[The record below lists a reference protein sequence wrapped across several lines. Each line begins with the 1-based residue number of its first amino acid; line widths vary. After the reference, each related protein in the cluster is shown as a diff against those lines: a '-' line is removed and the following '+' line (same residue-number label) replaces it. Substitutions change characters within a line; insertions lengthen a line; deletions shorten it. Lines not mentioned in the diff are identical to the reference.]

1 MAQVLRIHPNDTVIV
16 ALTPLA
22 AGTVLSDWQL
32 TLATDVPQGHKIAL
46 KAHAAGDPVIKYGN
60 SIGYATEAIAPGS
73 HVHSHN
79 LKTALGGPLEYA
91 FSGPMQPE
99 QPASVTAIPQIMAY
113 ERANGD
119 IGIRNDI
126 WIIPLVGCVNGIARN
141 VANRVSARRPLP
153 ADMRVLVLEH
163 PYGCSQ
169 LGDDMDTTRAIL
181 QNLAMH
187 PNAGGVVA
195 FGLGCENNTLEEFRA
210 GVQGDPSRIRYLIA
224 QEVSDETSALEKVLD
239 ELIDQALKDVRTP
252 VAATRLRVGLKCGGS
267 DGFSGITANPLLGAF
282 SDWFC
287 ALGGTSVLTEVPEMF
302 GAEHLL
308 MQRSENRDVFERT
321 VSLINDFKQYF
332 LDHEQPVYENPSPGN
347 KKGGI
352 TTLEEKSL
360 GCVQK
365 AGHAVV
371 RDVRRYTERIRT
383 NGLSLLEGPGNDI
396 VAVTALAS
404 AGCHLTLFTTG
415 RGTPLGSPVPTL
427 KIATNSDLAERK
439 AGWIDFNAGPLAEGK
454 VSMETLRDQLAQHI
468 FAVAEGKLAK
478 HEEKGI
484 FDIALFK
491 DGITL

>member
-1 MAQVLRIHPNDTVIV
+1 MANVLRIHPSDTVVV
-16 ALTPLA
+16 ALHSLT
-22 AGTVLSDWQL
+22 AGTVLSDWEV
-32 TLATDVPQGHKIAL
+32 TLGSDVPQGHKIAIQ
-46 KAHAAGDPVIKYGN
+46 AHAKGAPVIKYGN
-60 SIGYATEAIAPGS
+60 SIGYAVEAIAPGA

-79 LKTALGGPLEYA
+79 LKTSLGGPLEYA
-91 FSGPMQPE
+91 FSGPMPWS
-99 QPASVTAIPQIMAY
+99 ASHAGDVPQIMAY

-126 WIIPLVGCVNGIARN
+126 WIIPLVGCVNGVARN
-141 VANRVSARRPLP
+141 AANKVSARRQLP
-153 ADMRVLVLEH
+153 ADMRIIVLEH

-187 PNAGGVVA
+187 PNAGGVLA
-195 FGLGCENNTLEEFRA
+195 FGLGCENNTLDEFRA
-210 GVQGDPSRIRYLIA
+210 GVETDPARIRYLIA
-224 QEVSDETSALEKVLD
+224 QEVDDELAAVEAALD
-239 ELIDQALKDVRTP
+239 ELIDQAVADVRTP
-252 VAATRLRVGLKCGGS
+252 VAATRVRVGLKCGGS

-287 ALGGTSVLTEVPEMF
+287 AMGGTSVLTEVPEMF

-308 MQRSENRDVFERT
+308 MQRSENREVFDRT
-321 VSLINDFKQYF
+321 VSLINDFKQYY
-332 LDHEQPVYENPSPGN
+332 LDHEQPIYENPSPGN

-365 AGHAVV
+365 AGLGIV
-371 RDVRRYTERIRT
+371 RDVRRYTERVRT

-396 VAVTALAS
+396 VAVTALAA
-404 AGCHLTLFTTG
+404 AGCHVTLFTTG

-427 KIATNSDLAERK
+427 KVATNSDLAARK
-439 AGWIDFNAGPLAEGK
+439 SGWIDFNAGPLAEGK
-454 VSMETLRDQLAQHI
+454 TDMETLCGELAQCI
-468 FAVAEGKLAK
+468 FAVAEGKLAR

-484 FDIALFK
+484 FDIAVFK